1 MLGSLR
7 RGKDPKAI
15 MCRGYMD
22 DGGAGPCPLS
32 KWCKQLDVMIFH
44 WKMSIS
50 MSIARQCQH
59 LGGII
64 FHWKMSMPI
73 ARQWQQ
79 LGGIFV
85 HVVLAQHSERIGKVE
100 VANKRA
106 EEDFQEDIP
115 LQSASSSELI
125 CKGAATVQ
133 AYFIV
138 RQYII
143 SSRFSSSS
151 SRNQIPMDVEWL
163 MQIIRRCRWR
173 GKMCLCVCS

>member
-1 MLGSLR
+1 MLGSLK

-22 DGGAGPCPLS
+22 DGGAGPCPFS
-32 KWCKQLDVMIFH
+32 KWCKQLDVMIFY
-44 WKMSIS
+44 WKMFMS

-59 LGGII
+59 LGVII
-64 FHWKMSMPI
+64 FHWKMSISI

-79 LGGIFV
+79 LGEIFV
-85 HVVLAQHSERIGKVE
+85 HVLAQHTKRIGRVE

-115 LQSASSSELI
+115 LQSASSSNLI

-133 AYFIV
+133 AHFIV
-138 RQYII
+138 RQYIA
-143 SSRFSSSS
+143 SSRFSCSS

-173 GKMCLCVCS
+173 GKMCFCVCS